1 MIPQNGLIQP
11 LGIFVLDLKKP
22 VLDMLATLRSSAGV
36 VVVGKVDY
44 TPPIDADLAAGD
56 VICSLNGIQLTGT
69 SHLRSELER
78 FKTGDAVVLEVER
91 QGRFQFVSFEM
102 E

>member
-1 MIPQNGLIQP
+1 
-11 LGIFVLDLKKP
+11 
-22 VLDMLATLRSSAGV
+22 
-36 VVVGKVDY
+36 
-44 TPPIDADLAAGD
+44 
-56 VICSLNGIQLTGT
+56 VICSLNGIQLTGA

-91 QGRFQFVSFEM
+91 QGRFQFVSFEI

>member
-1 MIPQNGLIQP
+1 
-11 LGIFVLDLKKP
+11 
-22 VLDMLATLRSSAGV
+22 MLATLRSSAGV
-36 VVVGKVDY
+36 VVAGKVDY
-44 TPPIDADLAAGD
+44 TPPIDADLAVGD
-56 VICSLNGIQLTGT
+56 VICSLNGVRLTAAR
-69 SHLRSELER
+69 HLRSELEH